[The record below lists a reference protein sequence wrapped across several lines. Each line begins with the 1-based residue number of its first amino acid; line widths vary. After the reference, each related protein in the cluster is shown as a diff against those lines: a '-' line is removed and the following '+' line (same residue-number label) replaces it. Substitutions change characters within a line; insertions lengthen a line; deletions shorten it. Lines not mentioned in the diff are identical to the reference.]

1 MRTFPE
7 TELILTPDKRVY
19 HINLKDEDI
28 ADNVI
33 VVGDQNRVEQISSFF
48 EKVEF
53 ERHIGNSL
61 PIPEFT
67 KENASL
73 F

>member
-33 VVGDQNRVEQISSFF
+33 VVGDQKNRSLPSLR
-48 EKVEF
+48 KLNSG
-53 ERHIGNSL
+53 RHIGNSL